1 MLVTLTSLFYMYYF
15 TDGRNVVLKYKLAP
29 QKKYIFKKK
38 KKKKKE
44 SSNLRGDNSRAIQLL
59 NTSEISVVGS
69 FVS

>member
-29 QKKYIFKKK
+29 QTKYILK

>member
-1 MLVTLTSLFYMYYF
+1 MLVTLASLFYMYYF

-29 QKKYIFKKK
+29 QTKYIL
-38 KKKKKE
+38 KKKKE

-59 NTSEISVVGS
+59 NTSEISVEGS

>member
-1 MLVTLTSLFYMYYF
+1 MLVTLTSLFDMYYF

-29 QKKYIFKKK
+29 QTKYILKK

-44 SSNLRGDNSRAIQLL
+44 SSNLRGDNSRVIQLL

>member
-1 MLVTLTSLFYMYYF
+1 MLVTLTSPFYMYYF

-29 QKKYIFKKK
+29 QKKYIF
-38 KKKKKE
+38 KKKKE

>member
-1 MLVTLTSLFYMYYF
+1 MLVTLASLFYMYYF
-15 TDGRNVVLKYKLAP
+15 TDGRNVVLKYKLVP
-29 QKKYIFKKK
+29 QTKYILKK

-59 NTSEISVVGS
+59 NTSEISVEGS

>member
-1 MLVTLTSLFYMYYF
+1 MLVTLTSPFYMYYF

-29 QKKYIFKKK
+29 QTKYVLKK

>member
-29 QKKYIFKKK
+29 QTKYIL

-59 NTSEISVVGS
+59 NTSEISVEGS

>member
-29 QKKYIFKKK
+29 QTKYILK

-44 SSNLRGDNSRAIQLL
+44 RKRVQTFVAI
-59 NTSEISVVGS
+59 TAGRYSC
-69 FVS
+69 

>member
-29 QKKYIFKKK
+29 QKKYILK

-59 NTSEISVVGS
+59 NTPEISVVGS

>member
-29 QKKYIFKKK
+29 QTKYILK

-44 SSNLRGDNSRAIQLL
+44 SSNLRGDKSRAIQLL

>member
-29 QKKYIFKKK
+29 QTKYILKKK
-38 KKKKKE
+38 KKRE

-59 NTSEISVVGS
+59 NTSEISVEGS

>member
-38 KKKKKE
+38 KKKE

>member
-38 KKKKKE
+38 KE

>member
-29 QKKYIFKKK
+29 QTKYILKKK
-38 KKKKKE
+38 KKEE
-44 SSNLRGDNSRAIQLL
+44 SSNLRGDNSRAMQLL

>member
-29 QKKYIFKKK
+29 QTKYIKKK
-38 KKKKKE
+38 KRE

-59 NTSEISVVGS
+59 NTSEISVEGS

>member
-29 QKKYIFKKK
+29 QTKYILKKK
-38 KKKKKE
+38 KKKRE

-59 NTSEISVVGS
+59 NTSEISVEGS

>member
-29 QKKYIFKKK
+29 QTKYILKKK
-38 KKKKKE
+38 KKEE

>member
-15 TDGRNVVLKYKLAP
+15 TDGRNVVFKYKLAP
-29 QKKYIFKKK
+29 QTKYILKKK
-38 KKKKKE
+38 KKRE

-59 NTSEISVVGS
+59 NTSEISVEGS